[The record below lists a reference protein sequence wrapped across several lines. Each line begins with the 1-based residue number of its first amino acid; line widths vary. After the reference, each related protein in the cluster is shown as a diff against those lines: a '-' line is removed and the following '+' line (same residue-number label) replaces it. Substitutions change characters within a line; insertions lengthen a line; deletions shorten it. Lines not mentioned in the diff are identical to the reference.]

1 MALALGVQALLG
13 AQGAVTL
20 GCGELPGCLQP
31 GLVLPILRLPLPG
44 RVLAGLPGLLP
55 GVGLSLPGPG
65 QLGLGSTD
73 RRRGLLAGPIAFRP
87 CLLSDPGGLGSLP
100 AGAGQG
106 GFRIGAGTGNFL
118 S

>member
-1 MALALGVQALLG
+1 MALALSVQALLG
-13 AQGAVTL
+13 APGAVTL
-20 GCGELPGCLQP
+20 GCGE
-31 GLVLPILRLPLPG
+31 LPG

-55 GVGLSLPGPG
+55 GAGFGLPGPG

-73 RRRGLLAGPIAFRP
+73 RCRGPLAGLIAFRP
-87 CLLSDPGGLGSLP
+87 CRLSDPGGLGGLP

-106 GFRIGAGTGNFL
+106 GFGIGAGTGNFL

>member
-1 MALALGVQALLG
+1 MALALSVQALLG
-13 AQGAVTL
+13 APGAVT
-20 GCGELPGCLQP
+20 LPGCLQP
-31 GLVLPILRLPLPG
+31 GLVLPIQRLPLPG

-55 GVGLSLPGPG
+55 GAGFGLPGPG

-73 RRRGLLAGPIAFRP
+73 RCRGPLAGLIAFRP
-87 CLLSDPGGLGSLP
+87 CRLSDPGGLP

-106 GFRIGAGTGNFL
+106 GFGIGAGTGNFL